1 MNRHQ
6 VVKQIKDEGNRQRL
20 VDPPA
25 RNLSQS
31 EAWWARAK
39 EIIPRGTQTLS
50 KGPDQFVDGVTPKYL
65 DHGQGCHVWDVDGNE
80 YIDYPMALGPVLLGY
95 NYAPV
100 VEAVTREIRKGTT
113 FTLMSPLEVQLAELL
128 VEAIPCAEMVRFGK
142 NGADA
147 TMAAIRIARAYTG
160 RDHVAFCGYHGC
172 HDWYAITTSLN
183 RGIPR
188 FNAGLIHPFEYNR
201 PQTLEAQF
209 ALYPDKIGAVIMEV
223 PAEDPQENFLQR
235 VIDLAHKYGA
245 LFILD
250 EICTGFR
257 WSLGGAQ
264 EYYGIVPDLG
274 CFGKGMA
281 NGFSISAVVGKKEF
295 MKELNDI
302 FFSMTF
308 SGETIGLAASI
319 ATIGEI
325 RKKGVIDYIWQQGKK
340 LREGLYRIK
349 GELKVDVEIVGHPP
363 RSGFVFRD
371 ALGNESLDIKSLF
384 LQETH
389 KRGVLFGGPV
399 YLSLSHSDEDVER
412 TLDVSYEAMSIVKKS
427 VDEGSVDRFMEGQKM
442 GAVYRSRR

>member
-1 MNRHQ
+1 M
-6 VVKQIKDEGNRQRL
+6 
-20 VDPPA
+20 
-25 RNLSQS
+25 
-31 EAWWARAK
+31 
-39 EIIPRGTQTLS
+39 
-50 KGPDQFVDGVTPKYL
+50 
-65 DHGQGCHVWDVDGNE
+65 
-80 YIDYPMALGPVLLGY
+80 
-95 NYAPV
+95 
-100 VEAVTREIRKGTT
+100 
-113 FTLMSPLEVQLAELL
+113 
-128 VEAIPCAEMVRFGK
+128 
-142 NGADA
+142 
-147 TMAAIRIARAYTG
+147 
-160 RDHVAFCGYHGC
+160 
-172 HDWYAITTSLN
+172 
-183 RGIPR
+183 
-188 FNAGLIHPFEYNR
+188 
-201 PQTLEAQF
+201 
-209 ALYPDKIGAVIMEV
+209 
-223 PAEDPQENFLQR
+223 
-235 VIDLAHKYGA
+235 
-245 LFILD
+245 
-250 EICTGFR
+250 
-257 WSLGGAQ
+257 GGAQ